1 MKEVSD
7 ILNGKI
13 SKWNQL
19 AGNDTTAIKIVFD
32 NAESS
37 TVSYL
42 RDKFLPKGKKLSET
56 CNSFAQEN
64 NAQVFDI
71 VKTDPNA
78 LGVISV
84 SWLGED
90 LSVAKKVPMDQRME
104 DYSNQ
109 NDTIASKLTSEVN
122 ILKISNPNEDNDFQ
136 SGRFQALS
144 GLYLLR
150 RIPLGQKGLYGVNRI
165 QFHGSPQLLRIHDGI
180 RRTENHFQDRN
191 PPYHM
196 NPRVVEL
203 K

>member
-1 MKEVSD
+1 M
-7 ILNGKI
+7 I
-13 SKWNQL
+13 
-19 AGNDTTAIKIVFD
+19 TTAIKIVFD

-122 ILKISNPNEDNDFQ
+122 ILKISNPNEDNDFSPVAFKPYQ
-136 SGRFQALS
+136 AYIYSGE
-144 GLYLLR
+144 Y
-150 RIPLGQKGLYGVNRI
+150 PLVRKAYMVSTASNSTVLHSFYVFMTGFVGQKI
-165 QFHGSPQLLRIHDGI
+165 ISKTGI
-180 RRTENHFQDRN
+180 L
-191 PPYHM
+191 PYHM